1 MGPGERSLKR
11 LIVTGDDF
19 GISIPVNEAIEAA
32 HSKGILTATCLMVG
46 EAEVEDAVSRANR
59 LPDLGV
65 GLHIAVV
72 RAKAILPKDQLSAIA
87 PNGSFDDDLVRAGFR
102 YFFSPKARRQLRA
115 EIRAQFE
122 AFRATGLTLDHVN
135 AHNHMHLHPTVL
147 SLILENAA
155 EFGIEAVR
163 LPAEKN
169 GGLGAFLLS
178 PWIALMRWRLRRA
191 GISYNDQIIGI
202 TETGTLDQMHLL
214 SAILNLR
221 DGVTEIFSHPAMGS
235 WDDMDTAASGFK
247 FREEF
252 EALISPDVAA
262 AIKKCDITLSTY
274 KDI

>member
-32 HSKGILTATCLMVG
+32 HSNGILTATCLMVG
-46 EAEVEDAVSRANR
+46 EPEQQDAVARAKR

-65 GLHIAVV
+65 GLHIVVV
-72 RAKAILPKDQLSAIA
+72 RGKATVTPDQLPSIA
-87 PNGSFDDDLVRAGFR
+87 TNGVFDDNLVRAGFR
-102 YFFSPKARRQLRA
+102 YFFSPNARRQLRA

-122 AFRATGLTLDHVN
+122 AFRETGLALDHVN

-147 SLILENAA
+147 SLILENEA
-155 EFGIEAVR
+155 EFGIKAIR

-169 GGLGAFLLS
+169 GGLGSFLLS
-178 PWIALMRWRLRRA
+178 PWISLMRWRLRRV
-191 GISYNDQIIGI
+191 GIRYNDQIIGI
-202 TETGTLDQMHLL
+202 TETGMLDQSQLLL
-214 SAILNLR
+214 SISALR
-221 DGVTEIFSHPAMGS
+221 DGVTEIFSHPATGR
-235 WDDMDTAASGFK
+235 WNGLDPAASDFK
-247 FREEF
+247 FKEEF

-262 AIKKCDITLSTY
+262 AIENSNITLSTY